1 MPCPGTK
8 VPVATAQRLLWPA
21 LLAGL
26 LALLLHPAA
35 ARAGEVWRE
44 SYSRAS
50 EVEKIYGGPQ
60 DAITVDQA
68 RDLLT
73 SLTNDTRK
81 RAGLSQL
88 KWSGPAERLA
98 GEHAQDMALHRYINH
113 YDLDGRK
120 CELRFNLLG
129 HTDNVMENIAYYEIN
144 LEVFITPQLVRRV
157 YQHWLDSESHRAN
170 ILDPAHTHL
179 GCGLAI
185 EEKDGT
191 TYAAAVCEFVA
202 DWGEAE
208 SLPAVARPG
217 ETLELEGK
225 LDPGRARL
233 RYIGLASEDLPFRR
247 DRAYQNSH
255 AGGYSPPEPVLA
267 LLPKAGLLAA
277 LKTKPEG
284 IKYSGRSVEYNP
296 DTGVYTTQINM
307 PERWPAGSYYI
318 TVWADSPSHPELGT
332 FCVSTQV
339 VLVDGENN
347 TVTTKGMNE
356 H

>member
-1 MPCPGTK
+1 MSPQTRKSGPGG
-8 VPVATAQRLLWPA
+8 ACLLVR
-21 LLAGL
+21 GL
-26 LALLLHPAA
+26 CAALLLLAFMPEPVRAA
-35 ARAGEVWRE
+35 EVWRE
-44 SYSRAS
+44 SYSRVS

-73 SLTNDTRK
+73 RLTNETRK

-113 YDLDGRK
+113 YSLDGFK
-120 CELRFNLLG
+120 CERRFNMLG

-144 LEVFITPQLVRRV
+144 LQVFITPQLVRRV

-170 ILDPAHTHL
+170 ILDPAHTHI
-179 GCGLAI
+179 GCGLSI

-202 DWGEAE
+202 DWGEAQE
-208 SLPAVARPG
+208 LPLSASTG
-217 ETLELEGK
+217 ETLELEGR
-225 LDPGRARL
+225 LDVQRARL
-233 RYIGLASEDLPFRR
+233 RYIGLSSEDLPFQR
-247 DRAYQNSH
+247 DREYQNTH
-255 AGGYSPPEPVLA
+255 AGGYSPPAPVLA
-267 LLPKAGLLAA
+267 LLPRAGVLAA
-277 LKTKPEG
+277 LRSAPKG
-284 IKYSGRSVEYNP
+284 VKYAGRSVRYDP
-296 DTGVYTTQINM
+296 DTGEYSTLINM
-307 PERWPAGSYYI
+307 PERWPPGAYYV
-318 TVWADSPSHPELGT
+318 TVWADAPDKPELGT

-339 VLVDGENN
+339 VLVDEENS

-356 H
+356 AR